1 MSEAYSSTGTLSNKR
16 IVTLDKPVPL
26 PPGRVRVTVEPLPN
40 EQPDANWTERLRLIQ
55 DTLRDSGYRFRTRA
69 EIDAQIQDEREGWE
83 S

>member
-26 PPGRVRVTVEPLPN
+26 PPGRVRVIVEPLPA
-40 EQPDANWTERLRLIQ
+40 EQSSADWTAQLRLIQ
-55 DTLRDSGYRFRTRA
+55 ETLRASGYRFRTRA
-69 EIDAQIQDEREGWE
+69 EIDAQIQDEREVWE